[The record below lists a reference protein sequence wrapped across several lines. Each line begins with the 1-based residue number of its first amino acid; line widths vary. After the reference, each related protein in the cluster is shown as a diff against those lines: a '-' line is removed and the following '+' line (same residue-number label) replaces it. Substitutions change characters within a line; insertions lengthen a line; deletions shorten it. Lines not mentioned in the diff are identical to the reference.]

1 LLTDIFATRYSERPI
16 WKTIEQADRVLLVQ
30 CFRNVAEQVMPYWR
44 DGKADESNKKLWGNV
59 ESRLSMELGLQ
70 ELSPR
75 TYGYYNPQNVW
86 ISGTWP
92 TDKVCKDWVLAEFK
106 QGMEPDRF
114 AKERVSFI
122 ELAFRERASSLANER
137 NVLELMVQ
145 RGLYTLPHAESKR
158 RENKTLLAQFN
169 NHCNEL
175 NERFR
180 RAGVPLSYHN
190 GFIQFTSDKLV
201 EDEIVQPFWEVVSDK
216 KWENVSIDMAEA
228 IDRRDTGGRDPA
240 FYAAKA
246 LESVIKIVSDDK
258 SWTRGTEKGAANYID
273 NLVAERNG
281 ARFVG
286 VWEKDLL
293 IAFFSKVRNQFGHGP
308 GGEPMPNLSEE
319 QTSWAIE
326 CAMSW
331 CKSLIE
337 RHRHA
342 A

>member
-1 LLTDIFATRYSERPI
+1 
-16 WKTIEQADRVLLVQ
+16 
-30 CFRNVAEQVMPYWR
+30 MPYWR
-44 DGKADESNKKLWGNV
+44 DGKAHESNKKLWENV

-92 TDKVCKDWVLAEFK
+92 TDKVCKDWVLAEF
-106 QGMEPDRF
+106 
-114 AKERVSFI
+114 
-122 ELAFRERASSLANER
+122 
-137 NVLELMVQ
+137 
-145 RGLYTLPHAESKR
+145 
-158 RENKTLLAQFN
+158 
-169 NHCNEL
+169 NEL

-180 RAGVPLSYHN
+180 RAGVPLNYHN
-190 GFIQFTSDKLV
+190 GFIQFTSDKVV

-258 SWTRGTEKGAANYID
+258 GWTRGTEKGAANYID

-281 ARFVG
+281 SRFIG

-308 GGEPMPNLSEE
+308 GAEPMPNLSEE